1 MTHEEVKNIIENAS
15 VKKFVIVYNNGEKV
29 TKRLFFSKC
38 GNVCEYLPKS
48 TKYGRPISSVD
59 VWVSLTP
66 ITPTDDFV
74 KVKNFLTNVVK
85 YLSASGLW
93 ENIKNDYIKI
103 LEQGDDY
110 LKHVLEL
117 DYTEQRNY
125 LYDTI
130 QVHSFH
136 VDSILYT
143 ARKGI
148 VCINYH
154 NYDKETRRNEI
165 RKHIVEGTPYSY
177 KWEKGYD
184 NSVEFRKHND
194 IKCGWYSTE
203 YRGCGNGHYYLAL
216 DEKHAIYGEAD

>member
-1 MTHEEVKNIIENAS
+1 MTHEEVKNIIENTS

-48 TKYGRPISSVD
+48 RRYGHVISNCD
-59 VWVSLTP
+59 CWASLTP
-66 ITPTDDFV
+66 IAPTDDFI

-93 ENIKNDYIKI
+93 VNIKNDYEKI
-103 LEQGDDY
+103 LAQGDDY

-117 DYTEQRNY
+117 DFTEQRNY

-154 NYDKETRRNEI
+154 KKDKDYRRSEI
-165 RKHIVEGTPYSY
+165 KQHITNCTHYKY

-184 NSVEFRKHND
+184 NSVEIAKHND
-194 IKCGWYSTE
+194 IMCGWYSTE

-216 DEKHAIYGEAD
+216 DERHAIFAETD